1 MTGVTMSAA
10 GNSERELA
18 VLGSAQ
24 LAGCTGEA
32 VPRDVLVS
40 PWGVVESANGTFL
53 VDEEGGRLVI
63 AAFEAQ
69 GTDLPIDY
77 EHQTLGGGYASPT
90 GQAPAAGWIKRL
102 YVVPP
107 VEPEC
112 QGDGAMERSFAG
124 SQDRLRDEEE
134 ADTLAPSVSP
144 ERRRGSTLAP
154 SLASAAKGGPGL
166 YAVVEW
172 TQPARAQLAA
182 RQYRYLSPV
191 AIVRK
196 SDRRLVALHSAAL
209 TNKPAIVGMCPL
221 VNKQDLAQRREGAE
235 RIKTAECGP
244 QIAGRA
250 VGLIPA
256 GKTAG
261 MHPVAHGASWN
272 AQSAVGEMGVSRLE
286 DDGMTEALDRLRG
299 QLGLEATVEGEAVL
313 LAASKR
319 IESLTEAASRSEA
332 ESRVVAAMEAGKLT
346 EAQREWAVALAMKD
360 AAAFAAWEASAPVVV
375 SIGRIDGASVE
386 ACDAGSDR
394 ERMFLAAKA
403 RAEFRANPELERL
416 TSEEAYVALAMRE
429 ARRPHP
435 F

>member
-1 MTGVTMSAA
+1 MRVTDRE
-10 GNSERELA
+10 EREVA
-18 VLGSAQ
+18 VLRSAEV
-24 LAGCTGEA
+24 GEA
-32 VPRDVLVS
+32 VPREVLVA

-53 VDEEGGRLVI
+53 VDEESGRLVI

-107 VEPEC
+107 VEPVC
-112 QGDGAMERSFAG
+112 KGDGGTRRPFAEPL
-124 SQDRLRDEEE
+124 DRVSDEEDV
-134 ADTLAPSVSP
+134 DTLAPSVSP

-154 SLASAAKGGPGL
+154 SLASAANGGPGL

-172 TQPARAQLAA
+172 TPPARAQLAA

-221 VNKQDLAQRREGAE
+221 VNKEDLTQRREGAE
-235 RIKTAECGP
+235 RIKIAECGS

-250 VGLIPA
+250 AGLIPA
-256 GKTAG
+256 GKTTG
-261 MHPVAHGASWN
+261 IHPVAHGAIRN

-319 IESLTEAASRSEA
+319 IESLTEAARRSEA

-360 AAAFAAWEASAPVVV
+360 AAAFEAWEASAPVVV
-375 SIGRIDGASVE
+375 PIGRIDGAAAA
-386 ACDAGSDR
+386 ACGAGSDR
-394 ERMFLAAKA
+394 ERMLIAAKA

-416 TSEEAYVALAMRE
+416 TSEEAYVAMAMRE
-429 ARRPHP
+429 VRRPHP